1 MDALFVGN
9 VVVIRGGV
17 EVMNENRKWMGRLAA
32 LILAASL
39 GLVGCAGIQTPALLS
54 PAVQA
59 QPAADQAAA
68 QVEQPPA
75 SEIVVTSDLETRLAD
90 LYDQAS
96 PGVVS
101 VQVRQP
107 VTTSEGVF
115 PFPELPFPFP
125 FNQPEQPSQPDQQPY
140 QYGQGSGF
148 VYDTQGHIVTNY
160 HVAGQA
166 DRITVVFSDGLS
178 LSAELVGGDP
188 DTDLAVLK
196 VDRPADELHPLPL
209 GNSDSLRVGQ
219 FVAAIGNPFGLD
231 GSMTTGIVSAQ
242 GRTLASQASTT
253 EGQRFNIPEIIQTDA
268 AINPGNSGGPLLDL
282 SGEVIG
288 VNTAIASSVQQFSG
302 VGFAVP
308 ASLVERVVPVLISE
322 GHYDHAWLGASLA
335 DLTPELRDNM
345 GLDPTQ
351 TGTLVVAVVEGSP
364 AEKAGLR
371 GGTQEVEID
380 GQTMPVGGDVIVSV
394 DGTSISNFEDLLTAI
409 TNAQVGQ
416 TMTLGVLR
424 DGKMI
429 SVDVMLAA
437 RPTASS

>member
-1 MDALFVGN
+1 
-9 VVVIRGGV
+9 
-17 EVMNENRKWMGRLAA
+17 MNQNRKWMGRLAA
-32 LILAASL
+32 LMLVASL
-39 GLVGCAGIQTPALLS
+39 GLAGCAGIQIPALLS
-54 PAVQA
+54 QVGQA
-59 QPAADQAAA
+59 QPAAGEAAT
-68 QVEQPPA
+68 QVAQPPA
-75 SEIVVTSDLETRLAD
+75 SEVVVTSDLETRLAD

-107 VTTSEGVF
+107 VTTPEGVF

-125 FNQPEQPSQPDQQPY
+125 FNPPEQPEQPNGQSY

-166 DRITVVFSDGLS
+166 DRITVVFSDGQS
-178 LSAELVGGDP
+178 LSAELVGADP

-209 GNSDSLRVGQ
+209 GDSDSLRVGQ

-231 GSMTTGIVSAQ
+231 GSMTTGIVSAR
-242 GRTLASQASTT
+242 GRTLASQAATT
-253 EGQRFNIPEIIQTDA
+253 NGQRFNIPEIIQTDA

-308 ASLVERVVPVLISE
+308 ASLVERIVPVLISE

-335 DLTPELRDNM
+335 DLTPELRDSM
-345 GLDPTQ
+345 SLDPEQ
-351 TGTLVVAVVEGSP
+351 TGTLVVTVVEGSP

-371 GGTQEVEID
+371 DGTREVEID
-380 GQTMPVGGDVIVSV
+380 GQTVPVGGDVIVSV
-394 DGTSISNFEDLLTAI
+394 DGTPINAFEELLTAI

-424 DGKMI
+424 DGKQI
-429 SVDVMLAA
+429 TVDVTLEA
-437 RPTASS
+437 RPTTSS